1 MLQISIEVF
10 YVLSDI
16 IEIIIWADLILPI
29 LNEMIYRGNSM
40 KDLQRQTNINIQEKA
55 NMIWNIADIIRGK
68 FKPHEYGTVI
78 LPFTILKR
86 LNDTLLP
93 TKQAVLK
100 KYEEV
105 KNFEVRDG
113 FLETAAGYSFYNTS
127 KFTFETL
134 LNDPEHIEDNF
145 KAFLSGFSEN
155 IQDILKNFRFEGVIK
170 DLVGDTKDEDKLFY
184 VIQEYNKPSSYMG
197 PDQLSNTDM
206 GYIFEELVR
215 KFSESYGEDAGAHFT
230 ARDIIYTMT
239 DLLVAEEAALLQEE
253 GVVKTAY
260 DMAMGTSQMLTCLHE
275 RLKQLD
281 AEAEVTL
288 FGQEYNPATYA
299 IAKADMIIRGG
310 SADNMR
316 FGDTLSNDKFEG
328 YTFDYLI
335 SNPPF
340 GVDWKSEQKSVE
352 QEAKKGDNGRF
363 GVGLPKISDGQ
374 MLFTLNGIK
383 KLKDTGRL
391 AIIHNGS
398 PLFSGDAGSGPS
410 EIRRYIIENDWLEA
424 IVQLPSD
431 LFYNTGISTYI
442 WLITKNKSKKR
453 IGKIQLIDA
462 SNMYEKRRKS
472 IGNKRVDISEE
483 CREAIVTAFGE
494 FDNKFYQIGE
504 KNVESKVFRNED
516 FGYYK
521 ITVETPLKDEKGNT
535 VIKNKKPVADTS
547 KRDNESVPLTDDI
560 KEYFNRE
567 VIPYNPEAWIDE
579 NKTVIGYEIPFT
591 RHFYKY
597 IAPEKS
603 DAIAERIS
611 VIEMDLMVSLKSL
624 FGKDGE

>member
-1 MLQISIEVF
+1 
-10 YVLSDI
+10 
-16 IEIIIWADLILPI
+16 
-29 LNEMIYRGNSM
+29 M

-184 VIQEYNKPSSYMG
+184 VIQEYNKQNSYMG
-197 PDQLSNTDM
+197 PDQISNTDM

-275 RLKQLD
+275 RLTQLD

-494 FDNKFYQIGE
+494 FDNKYYDIGE
-504 KNVESKVFRNED
+504 KSVESKVFRNED

-547 KRDNESVPLTDDI
+547 KRDNESVPLTEDI

-597 IAPEKS
+597 VAPEKS
-603 DAIAERIS
+603 DVIAERIS
-611 VIEMDLMVSLKSL
+611 AIELDLMASLKSL